1 MNRPVR
7 TLLYE
12 LFILPWLLLL
22 QQSLDAILLMK
33 HRLQPVPI
41 QKRPGSETDD

>member
-1 MNRPVR
+1 MHHPVR

-12 LFILPWLLLL
+12 FFILPCLQLL
-22 QQSLDAILLMK
+22 QQSLDAILPMK

-41 QKRPGSETDD
+41 QKRSGSETDV